1 MALGL
6 SGVFRGTTTD
16 FDQKHAFL
24 ENRRLAGG
32 SQRSTA
38 ECGHSRA
45 VASPQGS
52 KASVC
57 LVLRHVSIRR
67 DIAYPFF
74 WLRGRFGP
82 LRGFGHFVDVICPR
96 NERISTRSRRHD
108 LKKGCPSPHPRTGFT
123 SRRRREVSEL
133 LNWIVF
139 EKPQPKLSKNSQIG
153 TNSGLQPNGAWLN
166 LTAKQLFSVRI

>member
-67 DIAYPFF
+67 DIAYPFLVKGSIRPLKRF
-74 WLRGRFGP
+74 WPFCRRHMSEKRAHFHSLATSRFKKRLP
-82 LRGFGHFVDVICPR
+82 LAAPAHGVHVTSPPRGFRTLELDCLR
-96 NERISTRSRRHD
+96 KTSTKT
-108 LKKGCPSPHPRTGFT
+108 LKK
-123 SRRRREVSEL
+123 
-133 LNWIVF
+133 
-139 EKPQPKLSKNSQIG
+139 LSNRHKFWAS
-153 TNSGLQPNGAWLN
+153 A
-166 LTAKQLFSVRI
+166 

>member
-24 ENRRLAGG
+24 ENRRLAGAREEAQQNVATRAQLLRLRARKRVFA
-32 SQRSTA
+32 SF
-38 ECGHSRA
+38 CGMSRYD
-45 VASPQGS
+45 VTSHILF
-52 KASVC
+52 
-57 LVLRHVSIRR
+57 LVKGSIRPLKR
-67 DIAYPFF
+67 FWPFCRRHMSEKRAHF
-74 WLRGRFGP
+74 HSLATSRFKKRLP
-82 LRGFGHFVDVICPR
+82 LAAPAHGVHVTSPPRGF
-96 NERISTRSRRHD
+96 
-108 LKKGCPSPHPRTGFT
+108 
-123 SRRRREVSEL
+123 EL